1 MSASDA
7 NAQPEPL
14 AYTIRELAHAVRCSE
29 RTIRR
34 AISSGQLNVVRI
46 GRCVRVPRESLKD
59 FLSTNGAARHA
70 K

>member
-1 MSASDA
+1 MSISDGTT
-7 NAQPEPL
+7 QPEPL
-14 AYTIRELAHAVRCSE
+14 AYTIAELARAVRCSE

-46 GRCVRVPRESLKD
+46 GRCVRVTRESLKD
-59 FLSTNGAARHA
+59 FLCTPGVARHE